1 MKDYFWVLLLG
12 TTFGSSMGSQSRLEL
27 PEELWALVFSFV
39 VRRNPTSGL
48 LEYTALLHLATAS
61 KADRVRVIRFW
72 NTSLRVTSEIEAIVS
87 DPERVFDTRY
97 GWLPHIGI
105 LRPNRVEDLP
115 SAHRRCPEWSLMQAD
130 SACVRASSAAD
141 IALLTC
147 AAAAAIFTTP
157 TVSFDS
163 LVLDPRLKCLII
175 DRIDQ
180 ITRTNGSTDSDALVS
195 GSIRCHGVTH
205 FAISSNTGQLPS
217 LACIQI
223 PNVQHMLIGSA
234 LASMDGIEGLTR
246 LRSLAIKEPGRSP
259 AVLQSIGRIAALAQL
274 TTLYIRFTSHEVY
287 LKFTSDALPSLTNLV
302 ALTVCTVRAA
312 QDLFLHHARE
322 AHACLTGLESLSLL
336 SSKIHP
342 CPWPSLS
349 DLRPLRPVR
358 PLHLDMPRLTKLGI
372 DGAWYSEWRSCTA
385 VTDLALSRISGI
397 VHTTE
402 TETEPVTSLDA
413 LGLSNMHRLASLK
426 LDNLYKLQTLTG
438 LHGLN
443 GLRSS
448 ITRLVLT
455 RCSNLTDIGI
465 VGSMSSLIELSV
477 FACGHVRMPSMVELT
492 RLTILSVD
500 LRDTDSDSDEEEEPG
515 KDEFRGYTKFPV
527 IPKSLRRIRFMV
539 IHTADP
545 DPRTVKYI
553 GSIASRSPL
562 LLELSVCSNIISRDK
577 VWFYKGMY

>member
-1 MKDYFWVLLLG
+1 
-12 TTFGSSMGSQSRLEL
+12 MGSDSRLEL

-39 VRRNPTSGL
+39 ARRNPTSGL
-48 LEYTALLHLATAS
+48 FEHTALLNLATAS
-61 KADRVRVIRFW
+61 TADRVRVIRFW

-97 GWLPHIGI
+97 GSLPLLGI
-105 LRPNRVEDLP
+105 LHPNRAADLP
-115 SAHRRCPEWSLMQAD
+115 SSHLRRPEWSLLHAD

-141 IALLTC
+141 IASLTC
-147 AAAAAIFTTP
+147 AAATVIFTTP
-157 TVSFDS
+157 GVSFGS
-163 LVLDPRLKCLII
+163 LVLDSRIKCLII
-175 DRIDQ
+175 DRIDR
-180 ITRTNGSTDSDALVS
+180 ITRSTDSDALVS

-246 LRSLAIKEPGRSP
+246 IRSLAIKEPGRSQ

-287 LKFTSDALPSLTNLV
+287 LKFTYDALPSLTNLV

-312 QDLFLHHARE
+312 QDMFLHHARE

-342 CPWPSLS
+342 CPWPSIS
-349 DLRPLRPVR
+349 DRRPMNLN
-358 PLHLDMPRLTKLGI
+358 MPRLTKLGI
-372 DGAWYSEWRSCTA
+372 DGAWYSEWPSHDGLTA
-385 VTDLALSRISGI
+385 VTDLALSRICGV
-397 VHTTE
+397 VHT

-413 LGLSNMHRLASLK
+413 LGIANMHRLESLK
-426 LDNLYKLQTLTG
+426 LDNLYDLQTLDCLG
-438 LHGLN
+438 
-443 GLRSS
+443 SS
-448 ITRLVLT
+448 MTTLLLTRLVLT

-465 VGSMSSLIELSV
+465 IGSMSSLIELSV

-500 LRDTDSDSDEEEEPG
+500 LKDTDSDEEEEDPG

-527 IPKSLRRIRFMV
+527 IPKSLRRLRFMG
-539 IHTADP
+539 IHKADP

-553 GSIASRSPL
+553 GIIASTNPL
-562 LLELSVCSNIISRDK
+562 LLELSVCSNTISRDR

>member
-1 MKDYFWVLLLG
+1 
-12 TTFGSSMGSQSRLEL
+12 MGSQSRVEL
-27 PEELWALVFSFV
+27 PEELWALVLSFV
-39 VRRNPTSGL
+39 VRRNPNSGL
-48 LEYTALLHLATAS
+48 FEHTALLNLATAS

-72 NTSLRVTSEIEAIVS
+72 NTSLRVTSEMIEAIVS

-115 SAHRRCPEWSLMQAD
+115 SAHLRRPEWSLMHAD

-141 IALLTC
+141 IALLNC
-147 AAAAAIFTTP
+147 AAATVIFNTP
-157 TVSFDS
+157 GVSFDS
-163 LVLDPRLKCLII
+163 LVLDTRLKCLII
-175 DRIDQ
+175 DRIDR
-180 ITRTNGSTDSDALVS
+180 ITRSTDSEALVS

-234 LASMDGIEGLTR
+234 LASIDGIEGLTR
-246 LRSLAIKEPGRSP
+246 IRSLAIKEPGRSP

-287 LKFTSDALPSLTNLV
+287 LKFTYDALPSLTNLV

-322 AHACLTGLESLSLL
+322 AHACLTGLESLRLL

-342 CPWPSLS
+342 CPWPTLS
-349 DLRPLRPVR
+349 DRRPM
-358 PLHLDMPRLTKLGI
+358 HLDMPRLTKLGI
-372 DGAWYSEWRSCTA
+372 DGAWYSEWRSCTGLTA

-402 TETEPVTSLDA
+402 TEKVTSLDA
-413 LGLSNMHRLASLK
+413 LGIANMHRLASLK

-438 LHGLN
+438 LC
-443 GLRSS
+443 SS
-448 ITRLVLT
+448 ITTLVLT

-465 VGSMSSLIELSV
+465 IGSMSSLIELSV

-500 LRDTDSDSDEEEEPG
+500 LRDSDSDSEEEEEPG

-527 IPKSLRRIRFMV
+527 IPKSLRRLRFMG

-553 GSIASRSPL
+553 GSIASRNPL

>member
-1 MKDYFWVLLLG
+1 M
-12 TTFGSSMGSQSRLEL
+12 EL

-39 VRRNPTSGL
+39 VRRNPSSGL

-97 GWLPHIGI
+97 GSLPHIGI

-115 SAHRRCPEWSLMQAD
+115 SAHLRRPEWSLLRAE

-141 IALLTC
+141 TALLKG
-147 AAAAAIFTTP
+147 AAATVIFTTP

-163 LVLDPRLKCLII
+163 LVLDSRLKCLII
-175 DRIDQ
+175 DRIDR
-180 ITRTNGSTDSDALVS
+180 ITRSTDSDALVS

-287 LKFTSDALPSLTNLV
+287 LKFTYDALPSLTNLV

-312 QDLFLHHARE
+312 QDMFLHHARE

-349 DLRPLRPVR
+349 DRRPLRPWR
-358 PLHLDMPRLTKLGI
+358 PLRPMHLDMPRLTKLGI
-372 DGAWYSEWRSCTA
+372 DGAWYCEWRSCTGLTA

-402 TETEPVTSLDA
+402 TETVTSLDA
-413 LGLSNMHRLASLK
+413 LGVSNMHRLASLK
-426 LDNLYKLQTLTG
+426 LDNLYDLQTLNGLNGLNG
-438 LHGLN
+438 LHGLH
-443 GLRSS
+443 SS
-448 ITRLVLT
+448 ITTLLLT

-465 VGSMSSLIELSV
+465 IGSMSSLIELSV

-515 KDEFRGYTKFPV
+515 KDEFRGYTKIHV
-527 IPKSLRRIRFMV
+527 IPKSLRRLRFMG

-553 GSIASRSPL
+553 GSIASRNPL

>member
-1 MKDYFWVLLLG
+1 MG
-12 TTFGSSMGSQSRLEL
+12 TTFGSSRNMGSQSRLEL

-39 VRRNPTSGL
+39 VRRNPSSGL

-61 KADRVRVIRFW
+61 KAYRVRVIRFW

-97 GWLPHIGI
+97 GSLPHIGI
-105 LRPNRVEDLP
+105 LHPNCVEDLP
-115 SAHRRCPEWSLMQAD
+115 SAHLRRPEWSLLHAD

-147 AAAAAIFTTP
+147 AAATVIFTTP
-157 TVSFDS
+157 SVSFGS
-163 LVLDPRLKCLII
+163 LVLDSRIKCLII
-175 DRIDQ
+175 DRIDR
-180 ITRTNGSTDSDALVS
+180 ITRTNGNTDSEALVS

-287 LKFTSDALPSLTNLV
+287 LKFTYDALPSLTNLV

-336 SSKIHP
+336 SSRIHQ
-342 CPWPSLS
+342 CPWPTLS
-349 DLRPLRPVR
+349 DQRPM
-358 PLHLDMPRLTKLGI
+358 HLDMPRLIKLGI

-385 VTDLALSRISGI
+385 VTELALSRISGI

-413 LGLSNMHRLASLK
+413 LGVSNMHRLTSLK
-426 LDNLYKLQTLTG
+426 LDNLYDLQTLNGLNG
-438 LHGLN
+438 LH

-448 ITRLVLT
+448 ITKLLLT

-465 VGSMSSLIELSV
+465 IGSMSSLIELSV

-500 LRDTDSDSDEEEEPG
+500 LRDNDSDEEEEPG
-515 KDEFRGYTKFPV
+515 KDEFRGYTKVPV
-527 IPKSLRRIRFMV
+527 IPKSLRRLRFMG

-562 LLELSVCSNIISRDK
+562 LLELSVFSNIISRDK

>member
-1 MKDYFWVLLLG
+1 M
-12 TTFGSSMGSQSRLEL
+12 EL

-48 LEYTALLHLATAS
+48 LENTALLHLATAS

-97 GWLPHIGI
+97 GSLPHIGI

-115 SAHRRCPEWSLMQAD
+115 SAHRRRPEWSLLLAE

-147 AAAAAIFTTP
+147 AAATAIFTTP
-157 TVSFDS
+157 SVSFGS
-163 LVLDPRLKCLII
+163 LVLDSRLKCLII
-175 DRIDQ
+175 DRIDR
-180 ITRTNGSTDSDALVS
+180 ITRSNDSDALVS

-205 FAISSNTGQLPS
+205 FAISANTGQLPS

-223 PNVQHMLIGSA
+223 PNVQHMLIGAA

-287 LKFTSDALPSLTNLV
+287 LKFTYDALPSLTNLV

-322 AHACLTGLESLSLL
+322 AHTCLTGLESLSLL

-349 DLRPLRPVR
+349 DSRPWR

-385 VTDLALSRISGI
+385 VTDLALSRICGV
-397 VHTTE
+397 VHT
-402 TETEPVTSLDA
+402 TETEPVTSLA
-413 LGLSNMHRLASLK
+413 TLGLANMHRLGSLK
-426 LDNLYKLQTLTG
+426 LDNLYDLQTLDG
-438 LHGLN
+438 LYGLS
-443 GLRSS
+443 SS
-448 ITRLVLT
+448 ITTLSLT

-465 VGSMSSLIELSV
+465 IGSMSSLIELSV

-500 LRDTDSDSDEEEEPG
+500 LRDTDSDSDEEEPG

-527 IPKSLRRIRFMV
+527 IPKSLRRIRFMG

-553 GSIASRSPL
+553 GSIASRNPL
-562 LLELSVCSNIISRDK
+562 LLELSVCSNVISRDK
-577 VWFYKGMY
+577 AWFYKGMY

>member
-1 MKDYFWVLLLG
+1 M
-12 TTFGSSMGSQSRLEL
+12 EL
-27 PEELWALVFSFV
+27 PEELWALVLSFV
-39 VRRNPTSGL
+39 VRRNPSSGL
-48 LEYTALLHLATAS
+48 LENTALLHLAAAS

-115 SAHRRCPEWSLMQAD
+115 SAHLRRPEWSLLHAD
-130 SACVRASSAAD
+130 SACVRSSSAAD
-141 IALLTC
+141 IALLKC
-147 AAAAAIFTTP
+147 AAATVIFNTP
-157 TVSFDS
+157 GVSFGS

-175 DRIDQ
+175 DRIDR
-180 ITRTNGSTDSDALVS
+180 ITRINGNTDSDALVS

-246 LRSLAIKEPGRSP
+246 IRSLAIKEPGRSP

-287 LKFTSDALPSLTNLV
+287 LKFTYDALPSLTNLA

-322 AHACLTGLESLSLL
+322 AHACLTGLEYLSLL

-342 CPWPSLS
+342 CPWPTLS
-349 DLRPLRPVR
+349 DQRPLRPLR

-372 DGAWYSEWRSCTA
+372 DGAWYSEWRSCTGLTA
-385 VTDLALSRISGI
+385 VTELALSRISGI

-402 TETEPVTSLDA
+402 PEPVTSLAA
-413 LGLSNMHRLASLK
+413 LGLANMSRLASLK
-426 LDNLYKLQTLTG
+426 LDILNYLQTLDG
-438 LHGLN
+438 LGA
-443 GLRSS
+443 S
-448 ITRLVLT
+448 ITTLVLT
-455 RCSNLTDIGI
+455 RCFNLTDIGLI
-465 VGSMSSLIELSV
+465 GSMSSLVELSV
-477 FACGHVRMPSMVELT
+477 FACDHVRLPSLVKLT

-500 LRDTDSDSDEEEEPG
+500 LTDTDSDEEEEPSRE
-515 KDEFRGYTKFPV
+515 DEYRGYTKIPV
-527 IPKSLRRIRFMV
+527 IPKSLRRLRFMG
-539 IHTADP
+539 IQEPDP
-545 DPRTVKYI
+545 DPRAVKYI
-553 GSIASRSPL
+553 GSIASRNPL

>member
-1 MKDYFWVLLLG
+1 
-12 TTFGSSMGSQSRLEL
+12 
-27 PEELWALVFSFV
+27 
-39 VRRNPTSGL
+39 
-48 LEYTALLHLATAS
+48 
-61 KADRVRVIRFW
+61 
-72 NTSLRVTSEIEAIVS
+72 
-87 DPERVFDTRY
+87 
-97 GWLPHIGI
+97 
-105 LRPNRVEDLP
+105 
-115 SAHRRCPEWSLMQAD
+115 
-130 SACVRASSAAD
+130 
-141 IALLTC
+141 
-147 AAAAAIFTTP
+147 
-157 TVSFDS
+157 
-163 LVLDPRLKCLII
+163 
-175 DRIDQ
+175 
-180 ITRTNGSTDSDALVS
+180 
-195 GSIRCHGVTH
+195 
-205 FAISSNTGQLPS
+205 
-217 LACIQI
+217 
-223 PNVQHMLIGSA
+223 MLIGSA

-287 LKFTSDALPSLTNLV
+287 LKFTYDALPSLTNLV

-349 DLRPLRPVR
+349 DRRPLRPFR
-358 PLHLDMPRLTKLGI
+358 PLGPMHLDMPRLTKLGI

-385 VTDLALSRISGI
+385 VTDLALSRICGV

-402 TETEPVTSLDA
+402 ADPVTSLDA
-413 LGLSNMHRLASLK
+413 LGLANMHRLASLK
-426 LDNLYKLQTLTG
+426 LDNLYDLQT

-443 GLRSS
+443 GLSSS
-448 ITRLVLT
+448 ITKLLLT

-465 VGSMSSLIELSV
+465 IGSMPSLIELSV

-500 LRDTDSDSDEEEEPG
+500 LRDTDSDSEEEEPG

-527 IPKSLRRIRFMV
+527 IPKSLRRLRFMG

-553 GSIASRSPL
+553 GSIASRNPL

>member
-1 MKDYFWVLLLG
+1 
-12 TTFGSSMGSQSRLEL
+12 MGSQSRLEL

-39 VRRNPTSGL
+39 VRRNPSSGL

-61 KADRVRVIRFW
+61 KAYRVRVIRFW

-97 GWLPHIGI
+97 GSLPHIGI
-105 LRPNRVEDLP
+105 LHPNCVEDLP
-115 SAHRRCPEWSLMQAD
+115 SAHLRRPEWSLLHAD

-147 AAAAAIFTTP
+147 AAATVIFTTP
-157 TVSFDS
+157 SVSFGS
-163 LVLDPRLKCLII
+163 LVLDSRIKCLII
-175 DRIDQ
+175 DRIDR
-180 ITRTNGSTDSDALVS
+180 ITRTNGNTDSEALVS

-287 LKFTSDALPSLTNLV
+287 LKFTYDALPSLTNLV

-336 SSKIHP
+336 SSRIHQ
-342 CPWPSLS
+342 CPWPTLS
-349 DLRPLRPVR
+349 DQRPM
-358 PLHLDMPRLTKLGI
+358 HLDMPRLIKLGI

-385 VTDLALSRISGI
+385 VTELALSRISGI

-413 LGLSNMHRLASLK
+413 LGVSNMHRLTSLK
-426 LDNLYKLQTLTG
+426 LDNLYDLQTLNGLNG
-438 LHGLN
+438 LH

-448 ITRLVLT
+448 ITKLLLT

-465 VGSMSSLIELSV
+465 IGSMSSLIELSV

-500 LRDTDSDSDEEEEPG
+500 LRDNDSDEEEEPG
-515 KDEFRGYTKFPV
+515 KDEFRGYTKVPV
-527 IPKSLRRIRFMV
+527 IPKSLRRLRFMG

-562 LLELSVCSNIISRDK
+562 LLELSVFSNIISRDK

>member
-1 MKDYFWVLLLG
+1 
-12 TTFGSSMGSQSRLEL
+12 MGSQSRLEL
-27 PEELWALVFSFV
+27 PEELWALVLSFV

-48 LEYTALLHLATAS
+48 FEHTALLHLATAS

-115 SAHRRCPEWSLMQAD
+115 SAHLRRPEWSLLHAD

-141 IALLTC
+141 IALITC
-147 AAAAAIFTTP
+147 AAATVIFTTP

-163 LVLDPRLKCLII
+163 LVLHSRLKCLII
-175 DRIDQ
+175 DRIDR
-180 ITRTNGSTDSDALVS
+180 ITRSTDSEALVS

-205 FAISSNTGQLPS
+205 FAISPNTGQLPS

-246 LRSLAIKEPGRSP
+246 LRSLAIKGPGRSP

-287 LKFTSDALPSLTNLV
+287 LKFTYDALPSLTNLV

-342 CPWPSLS
+342 CPWPTLS
-349 DLRPLRPVR
+349 AQRPARPM
-358 PLHLDMPRLTKLGI
+358 HLDMPRLTKLGI
-372 DGAWYSEWRSCTA
+372 DGAWYSEWRSCEGLTA
-385 VTDLALSRISGI
+385 VTDLALSRICGV
-397 VHTTE
+397 VHATE
-402 TETEPVTSLDA
+402 TETDPVTSLA
-413 LGLSNMHRLASLK
+413 TLGLANMHRLASLK
-426 LDNLYKLQTLTG
+426 LNNLYDLQTLN
-438 LHGLN
+438 GLN

-448 ITRLVLT
+448 ITRLLLT

-465 VGSMSSLIELSV
+465 IGSMSSLIELSV

-492 RLTILSVD
+492 RLTILSID
-500 LRDTDSDSDEEEEPG
+500 LRDTDSDSDEEEPG

-527 IPKSLRRIRFMV
+527 IPKSLRRLRFMG

-553 GSIASRSPL
+553 GSIASRNPL